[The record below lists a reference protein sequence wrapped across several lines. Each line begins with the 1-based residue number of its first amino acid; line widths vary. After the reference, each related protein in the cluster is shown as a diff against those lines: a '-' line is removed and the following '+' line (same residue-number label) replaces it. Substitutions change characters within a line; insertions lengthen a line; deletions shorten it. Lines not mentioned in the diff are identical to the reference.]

1 MHYGSLQQDDC
12 IIDFDDEV
20 DIVEYPLATE
30 NAADIDTENAAD
42 IDTENAAGS
51 STVRRDEGIE
61 SRPHN
66 ETEHCEIVHHGASI
80 DNMVI
85 QPQLIARSRTAPI
98 MISVCGNMELTISQ
112 MVVLFV
118 CVIIL
123 EYFVLIVITQ

>member
-1 MHYGSLQQDDC
+1 MHYGSLHQDDC

-20 DIVEYPLATE
+20 DIVEYPLATK
-30 NAADIDTENAAD
+30 NATENA
-42 IDTENAAGS
+42 TENA
-51 STVRRDEGIE
+51 TVRRDEGIE
-61 SRPHN
+61 SKHHN
-66 ETEHCEIVHHGASI
+66 ETEHCEIVHHGAII

-85 QPQLIARSRTAPI
+85 HPQLIARSRTAPI

-123 EYFVLIVITQ
+123 EYVVLLVITQ

>member
-12 IIDFDDEV
+12 IIDFDNEV

-30 NAADIDTENAAD
+30 NAADIDTENA
-42 IDTENAAGS
+42 TGS

-98 MISVCGNMELTISQ
+98 MISVCGNQRFSSDHE
-112 MVVLFV
+112 
-118 CVIIL
+118 
-123 EYFVLIVITQ
+123 

>member
-20 DIVEYPLATE
+20 DIVEYPLAT
-30 NAADIDTENAAD
+30 DIATEN
-42 IDTENAAGS
+42 DTVASTGS

-61 SRPHN
+61 SKHHN

-85 QPQLIARSRTAPI
+85 QPQLITRSRTAPI

-123 EYFVLIVITQ
+123 EYVVLLVITQ

>member
-20 DIVEYPLATE
+20 DIVEYPLAT
-30 NAADIDTENAAD
+30 DIATEN
-42 IDTENAAGS
+42 DTVASTGS

-61 SRPHN
+61 SKHHN

-85 QPQLIARSRTAPI
+85 HPQLIARSRTAPI

-123 EYFVLIVITQ
+123 EYVVLLVITQ

>member
-20 DIVEYPLATE
+20 DIVEYPLAT
-30 NAADIDTENAAD
+30 DIATEN
-42 IDTENAAGS
+42 DTVASTGS

-61 SRPHN
+61 SKHHN

-80 DNMVI
+80 DDMVI
-85 QPQLIARSRTAPI
+85 QPQLITRSRTAPI

-123 EYFVLIVITQ
+123 EYVVLLVITQ

>member
-1 MHYGSLQQDDC
+1 MHYGSLHQDDC

-20 DIVEYPLATE
+20 DIVEYPLAAENATESATE
-30 NAADIDTENAAD
+30 NATGSS
-42 IDTENAAGS
+42 TGS
-51 STVRRDEGIE
+51 STVRHDEGIE
-61 SRPHN
+61 SKHHN
-66 ETEHCEIVHHGASI
+66 EIEHCEIVHHGASI

-85 QPQLIARSRTAPI
+85 HPQLIARSRTAPI

-123 EYFVLIVITQ
+123 EYVVLLVITQ

>member
-20 DIVEYPLATE
+20 DIVEYPLAAG
-30 NAADIDTENAAD
+30 AAAIDTENAAD
-42 IDTENAAGS
+42 IATENATGS
-51 STVRRDEGIE
+51 STGIRDEGIE

-123 EYFVLIVITQ
+123 EYFVLLVITQ